1 MKARKFT
8 LVVLPALSKAEP
20 LVARSRSC
28 FDHAQHRSG
37 RRVTSITF
45 TLIELLVVIAIIA
58 ILAALLLPALS
69 NAKELS
75 RQVVCLSNLKQIG
88 TGVGLYAADN
98 EMWIPVSN
106 DPVRSDGTG
115 GDTPLQWRLSIS
127 QYVGASDAT
136 SMMSPSLT
144 RGVFLCP
151 SYKRPEG
158 GLAKFDGGYGW
169 NRIMG
174 YNDPKRPSFDIGRQQ
189 MGRIPR
195 PAETI
200 IVGDTTDWM
209 TISWQVAYLF
219 PSVSASGGA
228 LSPQVGS
235 RHRRG
240 IDLLWADLHV
250 AWMSQA
256 ELRAGRNGDPDWY
269 YKRDKN

>member
-1 MKARKFT
+1 MKKYSSARFT
-8 LVVLPALSKAEP
+8 LVDL
-20 LVARSRSC
+20 LVARSTS
-28 FDHAQHRSG
+28 SG